1 MFYCAVYSVLNL
13 VIVSEEID
21 MKCISDAIGMKIHL
35 RLKVQ
40 TLRLFYDGVQ
50 TKPTCYEAEEVDA
63 ASNKYMC
70 LTIYV

>member
-1 MFYCAVYSVLNL
+1 
-13 VIVSEEID
+13 